1 MPIVK
6 KVEPVVEPLEK
17 KTILFLSDHPLA
29 PSGVGVQARQ
39 LIEGLL
45 KTKKYRFLCLGGALK
60 HHHYGVGQVTPD
72 FIIKPVDG
80 FGDKEAVRRI
90 LMTER
95 PDAIVIFTDPR
106 QFIWL
111 WEAEDEI
118 HQICPIAYWH
128 VWDND
133 PYPVFNR
140 VWYESTELVNCLSH
154 KTYEMVKPNFPEEGK
169 VNYIPHAFP
178 KEMYFPIPEKA
189 RQEIRRANM
198 GPRAEWFTA
207 LWVNRNATR
216 KLPSDVMEG
225 WKLFLDRLEKEDGHR
240 KAVLIMH
247 TDPAD
252 QEGPNLHMVQDLLGL
267 QNNVMFS
274 TEKVEFKQMNLL
286 HNMAD
291 CTINIAKNEGFGLS
305 TLISLQCGK
314 PIIAL
319 KTGGLT
325 RQVIDHRDGTEL
337 GVAIKPVTRK
347 LVGSQMVPF
356 IYEDFASQE
365 DVANAF
371 MKIYRMSPEE
381 KKALEEKMVSYAQTE
396 FSYEKM
402 ISEWDRTLTATISE
416 WETKKK
422 LEKRW
427 ALLPLNPVV
436 STIPANVV
444 KDAPKPPPVALVKP
458 LAPNPKKM
466 DPAILTRLSNIKGKK

>member
-1 MPIVK
+1 MPIIK
-6 KVEPVVEPLEK
+6 KAEPITEPVEK

-39 LIEGLL
+39 LIEGLI
-45 KTKKYRFLCLGGALK
+45 KTGKYRFLCLGGALK
-60 HHHYGVGQVTPD
+60 HHHYGVGQVSPD

-80 FGDKEAVRRI
+80 FGDREAVRRI

-118 HQICPIAYWH
+118 HQICPITYWH

-133 PYPVFNR
+133 PYPAFNR
-140 VWYESTELVNCLSH
+140 VWYESTELVNCLSY

-178 KEMYFPIPEKA
+178 KEMYFPIPEKT
-189 RQEIRRANM
+189 RQEIRRGNL

-216 KLPSDVMEG
+216 KLPSDVMEA
-225 WKLFLDRLEKEDGHR
+225 WKLFLDKLEKEEGHR

-247 TDPAD
+247 TDPGD
-252 QEGPNLHMVQDLLGL
+252 QEGPNLHMVQELLGL
-267 QNNVMFS
+267 QNNVVFS

-291 CTINIAKNEGFGLS
+291 VTVNIAKNEGFGLS

-325 RQVIDHRDGTEL
+325 RQVVDHRDGSEL
-337 GVAIKPVTRK
+337 GVAVEPVTRK
-347 LVGSQMVPF
+347 MVGSQMVPF

-371 MKIYRMSPEE
+371 MKIYRMTPEE
-381 KKALEEKMVSYAQTE
+381 KKSLEEKAVSYVQAE
-396 FSYEKM
+396 FNYEKM
-402 ISEWDRTLTATISE
+402 ISEWDRTLMATISE
-416 WETKKK
+416 WDTKKK
-422 LEKRW
+422 FEKKW
-427 ALLPLNPVV
+427 DLIPLNATVT
-436 STIPANVV
+436 TIPANII
-444 KDAPKPPPVALVKP
+444 KEAPKPPVALIKP
-458 LAPNPKKM
+458 LGANPRKM
-466 DPAILTRLSNIKGKK
+466 DPAILARLNNMKGKK

>member
-29 PSGVGVQARQ
+29 PSGVGVQARM

-45 KTKKYRFLCLGGALK
+45 KTGKYRFLCFGGALK
-60 HHHYGVGQVTPD
+60 HHHYGIGQVTPD

-80 FGDKEAVRRI
+80 FGDREMVRKV

-95 PDAIVIFTDPR
+95 PDAVLIFTDPR

-118 HQICPIAYWH
+118 HQLCPITYWH

-133 PYPVFNR
+133 PFPVYNR

-154 KTYEMVKPNFPEEGK
+154 KTYEMVKPHFPEEGK

-178 KEMYFPIPEKA
+178 KSMYFPIPEKD
-189 RQEIRRANM
+189 
-198 GPRAEWFTA
+198 RAELRRGNFGARADWFTA

-216 KLPSDVMEG
+216 KLPSDVLES
-225 WKLFLDRLEKEDGHR
+225 WKLFLDKLEKEEGHR
-240 KAVLIMH
+240 KALLVMH
-247 TDPAD
+247 TDPED
-252 QEGPNLHMVQDLLGL
+252 QEGPNLYMVQELLGL
-267 QNNVMFS
+267 QNNVVFS
-274 TEKVEFKQMNLL
+274 TNKVEFQQMNLL
-286 HNMAD
+286 HNMVD

-314 PIIAL
+314 PIVAL

-325 RQVIDHRDGTEL
+325 RQAVDHRDGTEL
-337 GVAIKPVTRK
+337 GAAIEPVTRK
-347 LVGSQMVPF
+347 LVGSQMVPY

-365 DVANAF
+365 DVANGL
-371 MKIYRMSPEE
+371 MKIYRMTPEE
-381 KKALEEKMVSYAQTE
+381 KVAFQEKATAYVDAE
-396 FSYEKM
+396 FNYEKM
-402 ISEWDRTLTATISE
+402 ISEWDRTLTETISS
-416 WETKKK
+416 WEAKKK
-422 LEKRW
+422 EKKW
-427 ALLPLNPVV
+427 ALVPLNVAAPN
-436 STIPANVV
+436 IPANIV
-444 KDAPKPPPVALVKP
+444 KEAPPSPQVKP
-458 LAPNPKKM
+458 LGKPLKKM
-466 DPAILTRLSNIKGKK
+466 DPAILARLSNVKGKK